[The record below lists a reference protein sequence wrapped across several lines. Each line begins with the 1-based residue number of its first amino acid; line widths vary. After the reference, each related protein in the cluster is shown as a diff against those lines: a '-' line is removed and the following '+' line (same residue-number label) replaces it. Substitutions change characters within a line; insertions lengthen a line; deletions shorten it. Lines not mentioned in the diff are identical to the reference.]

1 MKRVK
6 VDIRQFFNMKI
17 FLYLEFGNLIRKHFG
32 RNAYGST
39 LVELSKY

>member
-1 MKRVK
+1 
-6 VDIRQFFNMKI
+6 MKI
-17 FLYLEFGNLIRKHFG
+17 FLDYLEFGILIRKHFG